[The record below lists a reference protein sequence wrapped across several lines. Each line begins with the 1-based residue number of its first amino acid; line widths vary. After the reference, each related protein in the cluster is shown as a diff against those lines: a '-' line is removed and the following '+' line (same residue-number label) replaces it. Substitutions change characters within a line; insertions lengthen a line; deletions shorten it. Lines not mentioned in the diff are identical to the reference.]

1 MPLTLTADYYVDTF
15 GEARAA
21 PLLTELDLL
30 SSAMPPYSS
39 TPRQMDLLV
48 DGYISH
54 TLTPQYAE
62 KYIFLFRKCLE
73 KKWDASLVA
82 RDAGWFVECSKTAQM
97 LHQFQDQL
105 LHQRQKRVL
114 EDRNCNEPQQEPP
127 SPPRSL
133 TPRLGPI
140 KHHPDD
146 SHPHRT
152 CEEVFDLVVNPYR
165 GTVVPQPTWIGVTEA
180 TGVLCPIYFTQHD
193 GTLGVP
199 FALAHRG
206 EVRELLREEMA
217 LAPEVLRRNNQNLR
231 MRVQVRVSHLCFLC
245 PPL

>member
-1 MPLTLTADYYVDTF
+1 MANPELH
-15 GEARAA
+15 
-21 PLLTELDLL
+21 PPLTELDRL
-30 SSAMPPYSS
+30 SSAVPLTEPCSW
-39 TPRQMDLLV
+39 TPGRMDLLV

-62 KYIFLFRKCLE
+62 KYVCLFAKCLE

-82 RDAGWFVECSKTAQM
+82 RDAGWFVVCSKTAQM

-105 LHQRQKRVL
+105 HHQRQKRIF
-114 EDRNCNEPQQEPP
+114 EHHNCNRPLQPPP

-133 TPRLGPI
+133 TPRPGQI

-146 SHPHRT
+146 AHPHRS
-152 CEEVFDLVVNPYR
+152 CEEAFDHIVDLYR
-165 GTVVPQPTWIGVTEA
+165 GTIVPQPTWIGLTESM
-180 TGVLCPIYFTQHD
+180 GVLCPIYFTQHN

-199 FALAHRG
+199 CALAQRG
-206 EVRELLREEMA
+206 EVRGLLRGEMA

-231 MRVQVRVSHLCFLC
+231 MRVQVC
-245 PPL
+245 PPFSQPASFFPSSRGAGSQ

>member
-1 MPLTLTADYYVDTF
+1 MPLT
-15 GEARAA
+15 E
-21 PLLTELDLL
+21 
-30 SSAMPPYSS
+30 PYSS
-39 TPRQMDLLV
+39 IPAQMDLLV

-62 KYIFLFRKCLE
+62 KYIFLFTKCLE

-105 LHQRQKRVL
+105 HHQREKHIL
-114 EDRNCNEPQQEPP
+114 EDRNCNRPLPLPLPLAPP
-127 SPPRSL
+127 SPSPAPSRSL
-133 TPRLGPI
+133 TPPGRHGPI

-146 SHPHRT
+146 AHPHRS
-152 CEEVFDLVVNPYR
+152 CEEAFDHVVDLHR
-165 GTVVPQPTWIGVTEA
+165 GTVVPQPTWFGVTEA
-180 TGVLCPIYFTQHD
+180 TGVLCPVYFKQHD

-199 FALAHRG
+199 HALAHRG
-206 EVRELLREEMA
+206 EVRGLLREEMA

-231 MRVQVRVSHLCFLC
+231 MRVQVCVCVCPHPVFPH
-245 PPL
+245 PPLALFERRAGSFVIRR